1 MKKIKRFVLASGI
14 NRLTDFEQMS
24 LMGGTLTGNGC
35 SGKEQSQCGG
45 KCYSDG
51 YEGTCGWVGAY
62 SECRCVIIYVEPPTK
77 VETLS

>member
-35 SGKEQSQCGG
+35 SGKEQYECSGECSD
-45 KCYSDG
+45 SDG
-51 YEGTCGWVGAY
+51 YEGTCGWVKAY
-62 SECRCVIIYVEPPTK
+62 SECRCVIIYIEPPFK
-77 VETLS
+77 G